1 MASPLPNLLLLG
13 MQDTIELRSK
23 GWVQRRAADGPKK
36 IEEVHME
43 AKRELMAQRAAQDAQ
58 SRGGFRGRQESFSR
72 NT

>member
-1 MASPLPNLLLLG
+1 

-36 IEEVHME
+36 IEEVHQE

-58 SRGGFRGRQESFSR
+58 SRGGGFSRGRQESFSR
-72 NT
+72 PMYAASHLWD